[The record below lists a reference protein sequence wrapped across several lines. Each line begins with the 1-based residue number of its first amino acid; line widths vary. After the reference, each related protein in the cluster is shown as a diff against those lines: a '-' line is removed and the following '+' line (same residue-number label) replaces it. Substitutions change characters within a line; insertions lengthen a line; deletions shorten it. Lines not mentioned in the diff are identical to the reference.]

1 VTEPRVVVLVTDGC
15 HLCED
20 ACTVVTAV
28 CAANGATWTARD
40 LSDVDEATRAQ
51 WREYVPVIL
60 VDGEVHDLFR
70 VNPDR
75 LRAAL
80 ATSA

>member
-1 VTEPRVVVLVTDGC
+1 VTEPRVVVLVTESC

-20 ACTVVTAV
+20 ACRIVTEV
-28 CAANGATWTARD
+28 CAETDVAWTARD
-40 LSDVDEATRAQ
+40 LSQVDEATRSR

-70 VNPDR
+70 VNAGR

-80 ATSA
+80 G

>member
-1 VTEPRVVVLVTDGC
+1 VSDGEPRVVVLVNAGC
-15 HLCED
+15 HLCDD
-20 ACTVVTAV
+20 ACEVVTAV
-28 CAANGATWTARD
+28 CGEAGVAWSARD
-40 LSDVDEATRAQ
+40 LSDADEPTRAR

-70 VNPDR
+70 VNADR

-80 ATSA
+80 T